1 MGDALTAERLAVDFA
16 GERDRRLSA
25 GRDPARRREARGRRS
40 TPAAVG
46 SQVYATLGDLCPR
59 HLPNH
64 PASKRFLARLV
75 AVPSAAEPLPV
86 ADVKNRLS
94 EVIERLESEHGRVEI
109 TNHGRPAAGVLSI
122 EDLDGLEETLEVL
135 SNKPLM
141 RRLRKSQA
149 EVEAGDATE
158 LSNDEALD
166 LVRGRR

>member
-1 MGDALTAERLAVDFA
+1 M
-16 GERDRRLSA
+16 
-25 GRDPARRREARGRRS
+25 
-40 TPAAVG
+40 
-46 SQVYATLGDLCPR
+46 
-59 HLPNH
+59 
-64 PASKRFLARLV
+64 
-75 AVPSAAEPLPV
+75 
-86 ADVKNRLS
+86 KNRLS